1 MLLAKNLT
9 KSYKE
14 LTALSDVNLSIEKGE
29 LYGMLGPN
37 GAGKTTTISILSSL
51 LKPDNGEIFYEG
63 KNLYQNLAEC
73 KKLIGVVPQE
83 IALYDDLSATENLKF
98 WGTLYGIKGKNL
110 QKKSDELLEFLGLAD
125 RKNHKI
131 KTYSGG
137 MKRRINIAAALLHDP
152 KIVFMDEPT
161 VGIDPQSRNLIFEV
175 IEELH
180 SRGLTMIYTTHYME
194 EAERLCDRIGIID
207 EGKIIA
213 EGSLDELK
221 TNSSIKEEIHLKYS
235 NPNKNKLDQLT
246 DRYKGQLLLNEDHLI
261 LSSSQANAELPE
273 LIQLC
278 SKSELLLD
286 KVDIRS
292 LSLESIFLEL
302 TGKSLRD

>member
-1 MLLAKNLT
+1 MLVAKNLS

-14 LTALSDVNLSIEKGE
+14 VKALTDVSLNIQKGE

-51 LKPDNGEIFYEG
+51 LKPDDGEIFYEEKSLH
-63 KNLYQNLAEC
+63 KNLSEC

-83 IALYDDLSATENLKF
+83 IALYEDLTASENLKF
-98 WGTLYGIKGKNL
+98 WGTMYGIKGKLL
-110 QKKSDELLEFLGLAD
+110 QNKSDELLEFLGLAD

-207 EGKIIA
+207 EGRIIA

-235 NPNKNKLDQLT
+235 NPNKNGLEQLINKY
-246 DRYKGQLLLNEDHLI
+246 DGQLLVNEDHLI
-261 LSSSQANAELPE
+261 LSSSKANADLPE
-273 LIQLC
+273 LIQMC
-278 SKSELLLD
+278 SQSELLLD
-286 KVDIRS
+286 KIDIRS

>member
-1 MLLAKNLT
+1 MLIAKNIS

-14 LTALSDVNLSIEKGE
+14 VKALSNIDLSIEKGE

-51 LKPDNGEIFYEG
+51 LQPDSGEIFYEG
-63 KNLYQNLAEC
+63 KSLYKNLTEC
-73 KKLIGVVPQE
+73 KNLIGVVPQE
-83 IALYDDLSATENLKF
+83 IALYEDLTASENLKF
-98 WGTLYGIKGKNL
+98 WGTMYGITGKHL
-110 QKKSDELLEFLGLAD
+110 QNKSDELLEFLGLAD

-137 MKRRINIAAALLHDP
+137 MKRRINIAAALLHNP

-194 EAERLCDRIGIID
+194 EAERLCNRIGIID
-207 EGKIIA
+207 EGRIIA

-221 TNSSIKEEIHLKYS
+221 ASSSIKEEIHLKYS
-235 NPNKNKLDQLT
+235 NPNKNTLGQLT
-246 DRYKGQLLLNEDHLI
+246 DRYKGQLLVNEDHLI
-261 LSSSQANAELPE
+261 LSSSKANEELPE
-273 LIQLC
+273 LIHLSSQCEILIH
-278 SKSELLLD
+278 KI
-286 KVDIRS
+286 DIRS

>member
-246 DRYKGQLLLNEDHLI
+246 DRYKGQLLLNENHLI